1 MREADA
7 CTAALVLLLT
17 GATSGCHRHGRTA
30 EPSGPLIQITGDTVK
45 VRRGQPPPARSALF
59 DGTRVALRA
68 ARGETLGIEV
78 LLYRTGPQAVSLALD
93 APGVTVQP
101 FRVGFLAVREPSS
114 GLYGRS
120 TGAGDYPDIL
130 TPATGP
136 VTSADQ
142 VFFDVAVSAGAAPG
156 AVHGTLTAGDR
167 RFPVTLRVEPVTIDV
182 ARAPL
187 VWVWYSAPELWR
199 AGGVAKDDVAG
210 QIALERRYAA
220 LFRRHG
226 ALLASDFDLDALR
239 ARTGDMT
246 PDVRYW
252 PVAIAKHDAG
262 KRADEVRAWIDFFKD
277 RPQVPF
283 AFTIDEP
290 PASRRAEVRSDGLG
304 IHAAGGGPGRFL
316 YAVTDQARPIYK
328 GAVDV
333 FVSPRS
339 IPPPDG
345 YGGGKGTHFW
355 TYNGK
360 SPSAG
365 NMTIDKPGTAL
376 RTWGWI
382 AERYQVELW
391 YAWEGLYYTDRYN
404 RATAPTDVMHQ
415 PITYDERRKGGDEVG
430 DGDGLLAYPGP
441 LASLRLKALRRGLED
456 RLLLRALARCGA
468 GAAAQAREIEKRMV
482 PRALGQAEG
491 DQAWPD
497 SEVPWEEAR
506 DQVLD
511 ALEAHAVTCGAGA
524 EAARAGGPAPHE
536 PEHRP

>member
-1 MREADA
+1 M
-7 CTAALVLLLT
+7 
-17 GATSGCHRHGRTA
+17 
-30 EPSGPLIQITGDTVK
+30 
-45 VRRGQPPPARSALF
+45 
-59 DGTRVALRA
+59 
-68 ARGETLGIEV
+68 
-78 LLYRTGPQAVSLALD
+78 
-93 APGVTVQP
+93 
-101 FRVGFLAVREPSS
+101 
-114 GLYGRS
+114 
-120 TGAGDYPDIL
+120 
-130 TPATGP
+130 
-136 VTSADQ
+136 
-142 VFFDVAVSAGAAPG
+142 
-156 AVHGTLTAGDR
+156 
-167 RFPVTLRVEPVTIDV
+167 
-182 ARAPL
+182 
-187 VWVWYSAPELWR
+187 WVWYSAPELWR
-199 AGGVAKDDVAG
+199 AGGVAAGDVAG

-226 ALLASDFDLDALR
+226 ALLASDFDEDALR
-239 ARTGDMT
+239 ARADRLT

-262 KRADEVRAWIDFFKD
+262 KRAAQVRAWIEFFKD

-283 AFTIDEP
+283 GFTIDEP
-290 PASRRAEVRSDGLG
+290 PASRRAQVRSDGLG

-339 IPPPDG
+339 IPPPAG
-345 YGGGKGTHFW
+345 YGTGAGPHFW

-382 AERYQVELW
+382 AQRYQVELW

-404 RATAPTDVMHQ
+404 RAQGPTDVMHQ

-468 GAAAQAREIEKRMV
+468 SGAARAQAIVAQMV
-482 PRALGQAEG
+482 PRALGEAKG

-506 DQVLD
+506 GQVLD
-511 ALEAHAVTCGAGA
+511 ALAAHAGTCGAA
-524 EAARAGGPAPHE
+524 EAAGAGGRPRHHAEAAGAGGPPRHHVEAAGAGGPPRHHA
-536 PEHRP
+536 EHRP